1 MPVPAEIPVA
11 DGVRGLIFDCDGT
24 LADTMP
30 YHLEGWRQA
39 FAGTGVRVP
48 EEWLDS
54 LKGTPEKRVVS
65 LANERFGLALDPAAT
80 VAAKH
85 RVYRRL
91 LEGVRPIEPVVAIVR
106 AHQGRLPMAIASGGT
121 REHVDIILERL
132 GLADAFA
139 VVLTADD
146 DDIEHKPSPQI
157 FLEAARRMGVEPA
170 ACQVFEDG
178 DIGLEAARQAG
189 MTATDVRP
197 YILKERPR

>member
-1 MPVPAEIPVA
+1 MTAPAGIPLA

-30 YHLEGWRQA
+30 YHIEGWRHA
-39 FAGTGVRVP
+39 FAGTGVTVP

-54 LKGTPEKRVVS
+54 LKGTPEKRVVM

-91 LEGVRPIEPVVAIVR
+91 LEGVRPIEPVVAVVR
-106 AHQGRLPMAIASGGT
+106 AHQGLLPMAIASGGT
-121 REHVDIILERL
+121 REHVHIILERL
-132 GLADAFA
+132 GLAEAFA
-139 VVLTADD
+139 VMLTAD

-157 FLEAARRMGVEPA
+157 FLEAARRLGVEPT

-178 DIGLEAARQAG
+178 DIGLEAARRAG

>member
-1 MPVPAEIPVA
+1 MTVPKAIPVA

-30 YHLEGWRQA
+30 YHMEGWRHA

-48 EEWLDS
+48 EAWLES
-54 LKGTPEKRVVS
+54 LRGTPEKRVVT

-91 LEGVRPIEPVVAIVR
+91 LVGVRPIEPVAAVVR
-106 AHQGRLPMAIASGGT
+106 AHRGQLPMAIASGGT
-121 REHVDIILERL
+121 REDVHTILERL

-178 DIGLEAARQAG
+178 DIGLEAARRAG

-197 YILKERPR
+197 YIPKERPR

>member
-1 MPVPAEIPVA
+1 MMAPTAIPVA

-30 YHLEGWRQA
+30 YHQEGWRQA
-39 FAGTGVRVP
+39 FGAAGVSVP
-48 EEWLDS
+48 DAWLDS
-54 LKGTPEKRVVS
+54 LRGTPEKRVVA
-65 LANERFGLALDPAAT
+65 LANERFGFSLDPAAT

-91 LEGVRPIEPVVAIVR
+91 LEGVRPIEPVVAVVR

-121 REHVDIILERL
+121 REDVHTILERL
-132 GLADAFA
+132 GLAEAFA

-146 DDIEHKPSPQI
+146 EIEHKPSPQI
-157 FLEAARRMGVEPA
+157 FLEAARRLGVEPA

-178 DIGLEAARQAG
+178 DIGLEAARRAG

-197 YILKERPR
+197 YI

>member
-1 MPVPAEIPVA
+1 MTAPKTIPVVN
-11 DGVRGLIFDCDGT
+11 GVRGLIFDCDGT
-24 LADTMP
+24 VADTMR
-30 YHLEGWRQA
+30 YHQEGWRQA
-39 FAGTGVRVP
+39 FGAAGVSVP
-48 EEWLDS
+48 AAWLDS
-54 LKGTPEKRVVS
+54 LRGTPEKRVVT

-91 LEGVRPIEPVVAIVR
+91 LEGVRPIEPVVAVVR

-121 REHVDIILERL
+121 REDVHTILERL
-132 GLADAFA
+132 DLAEAFA

-157 FLEAARRMGVEPA
+157 FLEAARRLGVEPKY
-170 ACQVFEDG
+170 CQVFEDG
-178 DIGLEAARQAG
+178 DIGLEAARRAG

-197 YILKERPR
+197 YIL

>member
-1 MPVPAEIPVA
+1 MTAPTKIPVV

-30 YHLEGWRQA
+30 YHQEGWRQA
-39 FAGTGVRVP
+39 FAAAGVSVP
-48 EEWLDS
+48 APWLDS
-54 LKGTPEKRVVS
+54 LRGTPEIQVVT
-65 LANERFGLALDPAAT
+65 LANERFGLGLDPAAT

-91 LEGVRPIEPVVAIVR
+91 LDGVRPIEPVVAIVR
-106 AHQGRLPMAIASGGT
+106 AHRGKIPMAIASGGT
-121 REHVDIILERL
+121 REHVHTILERL

-146 DDIEHKPSPQI
+146 DVEHKPSPQI
-157 FLEAARRMGVEPA
+157 FLEAARRLGVEPA

-178 DIGLEAARQAG
+178 DIGLEAARRAG

-197 YILKERPR
+197 YIS

>member
-1 MPVPAEIPVA
+1 MTAPAAIPVA

-30 YHLEGWRQA
+30 YHQEGWRQA
-39 FAGTGVRVP
+39 FGAAGVSVP
-48 EEWLDS
+48 NEWLDS
-54 LKGTPEKRVVS
+54 LRGTPEKRVVT

-91 LEGVRPIEPVVAIVR
+91 LEGVRPIEPVVAVVR

-121 REHVDIILERL
+121 REDVHTILERL
-132 GLADAFA
+132 GLTEAFV

-146 DDIEHKPSPQI
+146 EIEHKPSPQI

-178 DIGLEAARQAG
+178 DIGLEAARRAG

-197 YILKERPR
+197 YI